1 MQRDVASVQRAIFSC
16 QRGVSCLTCACAHLK
31 QAETFFNNSV
41 RQLPRIPLNQHTP
54 MAEAKNTIPH
64 VRQRIDEIDSSILRL
79 LQERLDCALTIGRL
93 KKEANLANWDP
104 RREREVYK
112 RLLAENSSKFP
123 EAALRSIFHEIMTTC
138 RLAQKDV
145 EVAFLGPE
153 ATFSHLAAVRYFGPA
168 AQYRP
173 VASIEDAFLE
183 VEKGRVQY
191 GIVPVENSIDGS
203 IALTLD
209 SFMKYKVSICGELHL
224 PVRQNLLCGSGNL
237 KDIQLVASH
246 AQPLA
251 QCREWLRKNLPG
263 IPTLEVSSTA
273 AAAQMAADNPNIG
286 AIASELAVKRYEVQ
300 IAVPSI
306 EDHQGNT
313 TRFLVI
319 GSHAQPRSGSDK
331 TSLLLGTA
339 DKPGA
344 LNEALSILSAKH
356 INLSKLESRPVKGK
370 RWKYQFFLDLIGH
383 IEDQPIQEAYEELK
397 RICPSVQLLGSYPKA
412 AEPEAEHHG

>member
-1 MQRDVASVQRAIFSC
+1 M
-16 QRGVSCLTCACAHLK
+16 
-31 QAETFFNNSV
+31 AETK
-41 RQLPRIPLNQHTP
+41 P
-54 MAEAKNTIPH
+54 TIPH
-64 VRQRIDEIDSSILRL
+64 IRQRIDDIDGAILSL

-93 KKEANLANWDP
+93 KKEANLSSWDP

-112 RLLAENSSKFP
+112 RLLAENSGKFP
-123 EAALRSIFHEIMTTC
+123 DNALRSIFHEIMTTC

-191 GIVPVENSIDGS
+191 GIVPVENSIEGS

-209 SFMKYKVSICGELHL
+209 SFMKYKVIICGELHL
-224 PVRQNLLCGSGNL
+224 AVRQNLLCSSGNL
-237 KDIQLVASH
+237 KDIQVVASH

-263 IPTLEVSSTA
+263 IPTLDVSSTA

-286 AIASELAVKRYEVQ
+286 AIASELAIKHYDVQ

-319 GSHAQPRSGSDK
+319 GNHAQPRSGSDK

-356 INLSKLESRPVKGK
+356 INLTKLESRPVKGK
-370 RWKYQFFLDLIGH
+370 RWKYQFFLDLLGH
-383 IEDQPIQEAYEELK
+383 SDDQVIQEACNELQH
-397 RICPSVQLLGSYPKA
+397 ICPSFRLLGSYPKA
-412 AEPEAEHHG
+412 AEPEAEHI

>member
-1 MQRDVASVQRAIFSC
+1 MDE
-16 QRGVSCLTCACAHLK
+16 K
-31 QAETFFNNSV
+31 K
-41 RQLPRIPLNQHTP
+41 
-54 MAEAKNTIPH
+54 KNIAQ
-64 VRQRIDEIDSSILRL
+64 VRQRIDDIDTAMLTL

-93 KKEANLANWDP
+93 KKEANLASWDP

-112 RLLAENSSKFP
+112 RLLADNQQKFP
-123 EAALRSIFHEIMTTC
+123 ENALRSIFHEIMTTC

-191 GIVPVENSIDGS
+191 GIVPVENSIEGS

-224 PVRQNLLCGSGNL
+224 SVRQNLVCSSGNL
-237 KDIQLVASH
+237 KDIQIVASH

-251 QCREWLRKNLPG
+251 QCREWLRKNLLG
-263 IPTLEVSSTA
+263 ISTLEVSSTA
-273 AAAQMAADNPNIG
+273 AAAKMAADNPNIG
-286 AIASELAVKRYEVQ
+286 AIASELAVKHYEVQ
-300 IAVPSI
+300 IAVPGI

-344 LNEALSILSAKH
+344 LNEALSILSAKN
-356 INLSKLESRPVKGK
+356 INLTKLESRPVKGK
-370 RWKYQFFLDLIGH
+370 RWKYQFFLDMLGH
-383 IEDQPIQEAYEELK
+383 SDDQIIQEACTELQH
-397 RICPSVQLLGSYPKA
+397 ICPSFRLLGSYPKA
-412 AEPEAEHHG
+412 ADPEAEHI

>member
-1 MQRDVASVQRAIFSC
+1 MN
-16 QRGVSCLTCACAHLK
+16 K
-31 QAETFFNNSV
+31 Q
-41 RQLPRIPLNQHTP
+41 
-54 MAEAKNTIPH
+54 TIPH
-64 VRQRIDEIDSSILRL
+64 VRQRIDAIDSTILSL
-79 LQERLDCALTIGRL
+79 LQERLECARSIGKL
-93 KKEANLANWDP
+93 KQAANLANWDP

-112 RLLAENSSKFP
+112 HLLAENSSKFP

-153 ATFSHLAAVRYFGPA
+153 ATFSHLAAVRHFGTEA
-168 AQYRP
+168 HYRP

-183 VEKGRVQY
+183 VEKGRVSY
-191 GIVPVENSIDGS
+191 GVVPVENSIEGS

-209 SFMKYKVSICGELHL
+209 SFMKYRVSICGELHL
-224 PVRQNLLCGSGNL
+224 PIRQSLLCGSGNL
-237 KDIQLVASH
+237 KDIQVVASH
-246 AQPLA
+246 PQPLG
-251 QCREWLRKNLPG
+251 QCREWLRKNLPA
-263 IPTLEVSSTA
+263 IPTLEVASTA
-273 AAAQMAADNPNIG
+273 VAAQMAASNPNIG
-286 AIASELAVKRYEVQ
+286 AIASELAMKHYEVQ
-300 IAVPSI
+300 MAVPSI

-313 TRFLVI
+313 TRFLII
-319 GSHAQPRSGSDK
+319 GNHSQPRSGSDK

-383 IEDQPIQEAYEELK
+383 IEDSPIQEACDELQ
-397 RICPSVQLLGSYPKA
+397 RICPSFLRLGSYPRA
-412 AEPEAEHHG
+412 AEPEAEYHG